1 MSKKTIKFGAQL
13 DWLEKPNPSRV
24 HIPEWYKKVPLWSRS
39 GKPEIR
45 SDGGNATVKS
55 CPPFLDSFLTGY
67 TVELWQDIQIEKSDR
82 NDEINITWGLE
93 EAPVVTNRDP
103 ELTKG
108 FPMPSEYRDIHFIWK
123 SPYAMQTP
131 KGYSLL
137 ITHPLNRL
145 DLPFTTLSAVVDADK
160 YPISDGS
167 IPFFLKKDF
176 YGIIK
181 KGTPLFQVIPFKR
194 DEWNSEMSEEL
205 FIEARIYSKK
215 SRSIVSGFYKNFQW
229 SKKTYT

>member
-1 MSKKTIKFGAQL
+1 
-13 DWLEKPNPSRV
+13 
-24 HIPEWYKKVPLWSRS
+24 
-39 GKPEIR
+39 
-45 SDGGNATVKS
+45 
-55 CPPFLDSFLTGY
+55 
-67 TVELWQDIQIEKSDR
+67 
-82 NDEINITWGLE
+82 
-93 EAPVVTNRDP
+93 
-103 ELTKG
+103 
-108 FPMPSEYRDIHFIWK
+108 
-123 SPYAMQTP
+123 MQTP

-194 DEWNSEMSEEL
+194 EEWDSEMSEEL
-205 FIEARIYSKK
+205 FTEARVYSKK